1 MATRSDKTAADV
13 GEQTDDKNAGKLGYK
28 VMTLV
33 GSMAGATIARK
44 VLTAVW
50 TKVTGK
56 EPPEEPENP
65 EVRWAEAASWAAASG
80 AVVALTKML
89 AKRRV
94 AATWQRASGELP
106 PGVETAKR

>member
-1 MATRSDKTAADV
+1 MATRSDKTAGQAA
-13 GEQTDDKNAGKLGYK
+13 EQPDDKNAGKLGYK

-44 VLTAVW
+44 VLTTVW
-50 TKVTGK
+50 TKATGK
-56 EPPEEPENP
+56 EPPDEPENP
-65 EVRWAEAASWAAASG
+65 EVRWGEAVSWAAASG
-80 AVVALTKML
+80 AVVALTKVL

-106 PGVETAKR
+106 PGVEPAKR